1 MVEGNDAINSLG
13 FAIQQ
18 LIVDVFLVFSVRILT
33 ESCCKA
39 QLSEWI
45 NLKLQHPTP
54 PAFDHNYLV
63 PRGSGEF
70 ELEMSTLTSL

>member
-1 MVEGNDAINSLG
+1 MVEGNDANNSLG
-13 FAIQQ
+13 FATAT
-18 LIVDVFLVFSVRILT
+18 DCWCFLVFSVKI
-33 ESCCKA
+33 CKA

-45 NLKLQHPTP
+45 NLKLQHPP
-54 PAFDHNYLV
+54 PPPPGIWSYLV